1 MGTLIYGGTSEID
14 IEDRTLAHMQ
24 LAIITKLRRN
34 EQFLL
39 SWDHGVDNGSGYSSI
54 WIHPAIPL
62 YFRFA
67 GGRRPSLN
75 REWVEALLTS
85 ANSVGGLHIIPEPV
99 P

>member
-39 SWDHGVDNGSGYSSI
+39 SWDHGVDNGSGYS
-54 WIHPAIPL
+54 
-62 YFRFA
+62 
-67 GGRRPSLN
+67 
-75 REWVEALLTS
+75 
-85 ANSVGGLHIIPEPV
+85 
-99 P
+99 